1 MMHERDMVV
10 VHAWVMES
18 VAAAAV
24 SDQND
29 RMFMMRRP
37 FSSSQGGTIF
47 RIYQFCFASYLFFFL
62 RLIRYVQTVIL
73 GYTRPLFPLL
83 LVLCCVYLY
92 FRFEDKE
99 LEEEEEEEEKRRRRR
114 SSFGE
119 GKQIRR
125 IGETT

>member
-24 SDQND
+24 AQPSDQND

-47 RIYQFCFASYLFFFL
+47 RIYQFCFVSYLFFFL

-73 GYTRPLFPLL
+73 GHTRPLFPLL
-83 LVLCCVYLY
+83 LVLSCVCIFYL
-92 FRFEDKE
+92 RT
-99 LEEEEEEEEKRRRRR
+99 RRLKNKKK
-114 SSFGE
+114 GE
-119 GKQIRR
+119 GEGVALGRESR
-125 IGETT
+125 